1 MKTIFQICE
10 PRDDVRSGV
19 VKESDFAADLAQVLR
34 GDAAAAAYTVP
45 AVFFANTHPTEGLKR
60 LLENVARRLTGVG
73 GEASSIFRL
82 DTQYGGGKTHSLIA
96 LAHMAAGMKGV
107 DTVEE
112 FLPSGLVP
120 KKPVRVAAFD
130 GENADPL
137 NGRDVNGVRAFTPWG
152 ELAAALGGKAGYDR
166 IKSSDIDRV
175 PPGADTIRELFGG
188 KPALILL
195 DELSVYLRKVRERP
209 EAAQLTPF
217 LTGLFKAVE
226 SSPGVVLVFTLA
238 IGKGGRASDA
248 YSEENQF
255 LADKLAEAESVAARK
270 ATLLDPTAEHETP
283 QVLRRRL
290 FKRIDD
296 KAAAEVIEAYR
307 ALWSQ
312 PGNELPQTKVGE
324 DRAALLKAGYP
335 FHPALTATLTDK
347 LSTLGT
353 FQRVRG
359 MLRLLT
365 QSVTRLWDEKPAE
378 TYAIHL
384 HHLDPGFGPTRN
396 EINTRLGL
404 SAFDPAIH
412 SDVAATDGGSSLARE
427 IDAAS
432 YAGVA
437 PYCTFVARSILW
449 NSFAFNEQLKGLTPE
464 ELRYSILAPGLQ
476 TAYINDARQKFV
488 AQSAYLDDRPTAHLR
503 FLTEAN
509 LNQMVRR
516 QEKEVD
522 REEAR
527 SEVKDRIRQI
537 FRSAEF
543 HLIAPF
549 PSGPEEVPDD
559 VGDGRP
565 YLVLIGWEAEAVN
578 PAQRVVVPALV
589 EKIHRSA
596 GSQGG
601 FRQLQNNVVFLVA
614 DEQSRGGMMAKM
626 MRRLA
631 LTALQSPKRLEQLAP
646 HQQDKVRELYQRSEQ
661 EVALAIQQCYR
672 HLFYPSRN
680 NRADGATVDLAHS
693 VIDVPTASDRPG
705 QGQQQVV
712 RVLVENQK
720 VLRASDAPLAPAYVR
735 DQTPLKKGQITTAA
749 LRAEFRKD
757 PRLPILLS
765 DDNFLTLIRKG
776 MEEGTY
782 VYKSGELLRGE
793 GDPYSEV
800 KVDENSFVFTVAY
813 AKQQGLWPR
822 KPAAPPIPEPGTSG
836 ETGPGS
842 GLTDGAPGGGEAPSA
857 HVFRAEAPLREA
869 LSRIWDQA
877 RQAKAQ
883 AIARLTLRVFN
894 HDDAFKLLPAVT
906 AVRDALRT
914 VSFNAT
920 YETKDGSALELHF
933 SGRLEEAPPV
943 REFLAAQFRA
953 ASDKT
958 FDCRYELAFDVS
970 MKLDGDEPEKLTE
983 KLARFV
989 TGAALVEA
997 TAEAEP
1003 PTPRGKK

>member
-34 GDAAAAAYTVP
+34 GDAAAAAYTDP
-45 AVFFANTHPTEGLKR
+45 GVFFANTHPTEGLKR

-96 LAHMAAGMKGV
+96 LAHSSAGMKGV

-112 FLPSGLVP
+112 FLPAGLVP
-120 KKPVRVAAFD
+120 TKPVTVAAFD

-307 ALWSQ
+307 GLWSQ
-312 PGNELPQTKVGE
+312 PSNELPQTKVGE
-324 DRAALLKAGYP
+324 DRVAQLRAGYP

-365 QSVTRLWDEKPAE
+365 QSVTRLWDERPAE

-384 HHLDPGFGPTRN
+384 HDLDPGFGPTRN

-412 SDVAATDGGSSLARE
+412 SDVAATDGGSSLAKE

-464 ELRYSILAPGLQ
+464 ELRFSLLSPGLQ

-527 SEVKDRIRQI
+527 SELKDRIRQI
-537 FRSAEF
+537 FRTTEF
-543 HLIAPF
+543 HLVAPF
-549 PSGPEEVPDD
+549 ASGPEEVPDD

-578 PAQRVVVPALV
+578 PAKRVGVPALV

-626 MRRLA
+626 TRRLA

-646 HQQDKVRELYQRSEQ
+646 HQQDKVRELHHRSEQ

-680 NRADGATVDLAHS
+680 NRVEGAAVDLAHA

-765 DDNFLTLIRKG
+765 EDNFLMLIRKG
-776 MEEGTY
+776 MEEGVY

-793 GDPYSEV
+793 GDPYAEL

-822 KPAAPPIPEPGTSG
+822 TPAPSPTPVPQGNEATGGGNAGGAAP
-836 ETGPGS
+836 
-842 GLTDGAPGGGEAPSA
+842 GAPTSTSA
-857 HVFRAEAPLREA
+857 TVFRAEAPLREA

-877 RQAKAQ
+877 RQAKAD
-883 AIARLTLRVFN
+883 AIGLLTLRLFN
-894 HDDAFKLLPAVT
+894 HEDAFKLLPAVT
-906 AVRDALRT
+906 AVRDSRRT
-914 VSFNAT
+914 VSLKAS
-920 YETKDGSALELHF
+920 YETSQGSSLELLF
-933 SGRLEEAPPV
+933 AGILEEAPPV
-943 REFLAAQFRA
+943 REFLAAQFRV

-958 FDCRYELAFDVS
+958 FGCTFELAFEAGLS
-970 MKLDGDEPEKLTE
+970 LAGDEPEKLAE
-983 KLARFV
+983 KLAKFV
-989 TGAALVEA
+989 NGAALVEA
-997 TAEAEP
+997 TAEP
-1003 PTPRGKK
+1003 RHPTTRGKR